1 MYTRYSGQQKTSD
14 NNPETNALT
23 SWASQGE
30 MHFRSESQEQAHGY
44 LETEL
49 VSPCLVAEI
58 FASPI
63 DKDHVSV
70 VKGPVG
76 GESDREPAS
85 KDQESGFESQ

>member
-1 MYTRYSGQQKTSD
+1 MYTRHSSLQKTSD
-14 NNPETNALT
+14 SNPETNALT
-23 SWASQGE
+23 SWSSQGE

-44 LETEL
+44 LETEF

-63 DKDHVSV
+63 DKDHVSMV
-70 VKGPVG
+70 EGPVG
-76 GESDREPAS
+76 RESDREPAS